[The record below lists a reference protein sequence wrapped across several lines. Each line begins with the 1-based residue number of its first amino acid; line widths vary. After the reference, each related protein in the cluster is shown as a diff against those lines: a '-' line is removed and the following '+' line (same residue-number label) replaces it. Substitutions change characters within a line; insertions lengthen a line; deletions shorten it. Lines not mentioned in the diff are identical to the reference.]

1 MLTIISKQFT
11 VSFVLN
17 RGEAVMLVR
26 SIFANYYKLL
36 AGLSLALMAVAL
48 TGCNELAAEKAAPS
62 RPVLVATVHY
72 EAESPERSFVG
83 TIKPRI
89 ETDMGFR
96 VPGKVAKRLV
106 EVGQTVDLGQPLAT
120 LDEVDLKLQAEQAD
134 AEFHAAT
141 GVLAQAAAA
150 ETRAKE
156 LRLKGWA
163 TDAQLD
169 QAKATADEAR
179 ARLNRAER
187 SVELTRNSLSY
198 ATLVADTRGVVTAT
212 LIDAGQVVA
221 SGQTAIRVA
230 RFAEKEAVVAIPET
244 LVGRAKEGVAT
255 VTLWSEPN
263 KKYAA
268 KLREIAP
275 NADPATR
282 TYLAK
287 FSLPDAGEAVSLGMT
302 ATLTLA
308 DAATTRVARLP
319 LSALFS
325 EGGDPSLY
333 IVDDKGEVALK
344 PVTVKS
350 YETSCVVVT
359 GGVDEGAK
367 IVVLGVQKLDPTQ
380 RVRVVSSLSF

>member
-1 MLTIISKQFT
+1 MF
-11 VSFVLN
+11 
-17 RGEAVMLVR
+17 VR
-26 SIFANYYKLL
+26 SILASYSKLL
-36 AGLSLALMAVAL
+36 AGLSLALLAVAL
-48 TGCNELAAEKAAPS
+48 AGCNDKVAEKAVPS

-72 EAESPERSFVG
+72 EPESPERSFVG
-83 TIKPRI
+83 TIRPRI

-106 EVGQTVDLGQPLAT
+106 EVGETVDVGQPLAT
-120 LDEVDLKLQAEQAD
+120 LDEIDLKLQAEQAE
-134 AEFHAAT
+134 AEFRAAT

-150 ETRAKE
+150 ETRAKD
-156 LRLKGWA
+156 LRAKGWT

-169 QAKATADEAR
+169 TSKAAADEAR

-187 SVELTRNSLSY
+187 SVELTNNSLSY
-198 ATLVADTRGVVTAT
+198 ATLLADTRGVVTAT

-244 LVGRAKEGVAT
+244 LLGRAKDGMAS

-263 KKYAA
+263 KKYLA

-275 NADPATR
+275 SADPATR

-287 FSLPDAGEAVSLGMT
+287 FSLPDAGEQVSLGMT
-302 ATLTLA
+302 ATLTLS
-308 DAATTRVARLP
+308 DPATERVARLP

-325 EGGDPSLY
+325 QGGDPSLY
-333 IVDDKGEVALK
+333 VVCDNGETALK

-350 YETSCVVVT
+350 YESNCVVIA
-359 GGVDEGAK
+359 GGVDEGAR
-367 IVVLGVQKLDPTQ
+367 IVVLGVQKLDPAQ
-380 RVRVVSSLSF
+380 KVRIVSSLSF